1 MMIGILVR
9 LSEGGGLLLHW
20 LSASLIIVQNNITAS
35 LMLGDLIPPWLRGDI
50 LLFGILFLL
59 FVSLGSYGL
68 GMNIRDKRKKELEN
82 LVKERTE
89 ELEKANEE
97 LKLRNSELDRF
108 VYSASHDLSS
118 PLKSI
123 LGLINVAKLD
133 GADDRQR
140 QYLEMM
146 ERSVDKLEIFI
157 NEVIQYSRNA
167 RMPMQ
172 QTAFDFKDFVK
183 DILQDYQYAPNFNK
197 IKIDVEDNTSEEII
211 TDPMRLKIILNNLIS
226 NAIKF
231 HSLDEH
237 KLPTIQI
244 SRIIEEGN
252 NLISVEDNGSGIQ
265 SEHMEKIFEMFFR
278 GAEETP
284 GSGLGLYILKE
295 TVARL
300 NGTIEVKSTVG
311 FGTRFLVILPLQVPL
326 T

>member
-1 MMIGILVR
+1 MIGILVR
-9 LSEGGGLLLHW
+9 LSEGGAILLHW
-20 LSASLIIVQNNITAS
+20 LNTWLIIVQNKVAAALLS
-35 LMLGDLIPPWLRGDI
+35 VDFFPPWLRGDT
-50 LLFGILFLL
+50 LLFGLLFLL

-133 GADDRQR
+133 GADERQR

-167 RMPMQ
+167 RMPIQ

-197 IKIDVEDNTSEEII
+197 IKIDIADDTNDAI
-211 TDPMRLKIILNNLIS
+211 TTDSMRLKIILNNLIS

-231 HSLDEH
+231 HPFDDH
-237 KLPTIQI
+237 KSPTIQI
-244 SRIIEEGN
+244 SRLMENGN
-252 NLISVEDNGSGIQ
+252 NVISVEDNGSGIQ

-300 NGTIEVKSTVG
+300 NGTIDVKSTMG
-311 FGTRFLVILPLQVPL
+311 FGTRFLVTLPLQVPL
-326 T
+326 A